1 MANGDI
7 VIIDDDRARL
17 SDHLTPEEQ
26 AFLVAFMTLA
36 KLKSI
41 GFSTALAIVWG
52 VESVDVGDGAKSAD

>member
-1 MANGDI
+1 MADGDMT
-7 VIIDDDRARL
+7 VIDDDKARL
-17 SDHLTPEEQ
+17 SDHLAPEEQ

>member
-1 MANGDI
+1 MADGDMT
-7 VIIDDDRARL
+7 VIDDDKARL

-52 VESVDVGDGAKSAD
+52 VESVDVGDGAKSSD